1 MLKLQLQ
8 LALGSVFLVWLC
20 SSSCPCCVLCTL
32 NVLPRASRGR
42 RDSLERD
49 RHDLA
54 VCRLSKQCLK
64 TNSQELRLK
73 MQDTSR
79 LGFSTRFA
87 VAGLLL
93 QPAGTVEKEIQA
105 RTNRI
110 ISTRIA
116 GSSLD
121 LRHRARNTGLL
132 ALPNPCRCFVLLLQ
146 NKDARSQTIK
156 HCQSR
161 SLPSRCRCA

>member
-1 MLKLQLQ
+1 
-8 LALGSVFLVWLC
+8 
-20 SSSCPCCVLCTL
+20 
-32 NVLPRASRGR
+32 
-42 RDSLERD
+42 
-49 RHDLA
+49 
-54 VCRLSKQCLK
+54 
-64 TNSQELRLK
+64 

-79 LGFSTRFA
+79 LDFSTRFA

-132 ALPNPCRCFVLLLQ
+132 ALQTRAGALFCFF
-146 NKDARSQTIK
+146 KTARSQTIK